1 MGKRIFVCKI
11 DCQRERKKCV
21 EVYDNE
27 ESIIKAYDSMTMIRM
42 LIEPE
47 IYNRK
52 VEKEN
57 GEIYTVKELK
67 ELFGVDKPRKILGRI
82 AQESACPSL

>member
-1 MGKRIFVCKI
+1 MGKRIFVSKI
-11 DCQRERKKCV
+11 DCQCERKKCV
-21 EVYDNE
+21 EVYDDE
-27 ESIIKAYDSMTMIRM
+27 ESFIKAYDSMTMIRM

-57 GEIYTVKELK
+57 GEVYTVKELK
-67 ELFGVDKPRKILGRI
+67 ELFNVDKSRKILGRI

>member
-1 MGKRIFVCKI
+1 MSKRIFVSKI
-11 DCQRERKKCV
+11 DCEGGRKKCV
-21 EVYDNE
+21 EAYDDV
-27 ESIIKAYDSMTMIRM
+27 ESFMKAYDSMMLIRL

-47 IYNRK
+47 TYNRK

-67 ELFGVDKPRKILGRI
+67 ELFNVDKSRKILGRI
-82 AQESACPSL
+82 AQESACPAL